1 MDNLQL
7 KPISFEDIGWLNK
20 TEYRNL
26 SFDKRKTLV
35 EDAERGI
42 CGGKYFRFFL
52 VLRGGEKV
60 GIINMCGHE
69 NQTIS
74 VAPEIQKEYRGIGYG
89 KKSLELAY
97 AIAKKDG
104 FKFITAG
111 IREDN
116 IASQN
121 LHIKLGFKFE
131 KTVVSKNGNLLKIY
145 SKIL

>member
-1 MDNLQL
+1 MD
-7 KPISFEDIGWLNK
+7 IDWLDK
-20 TEYRNL
+20 TEYRDL
-26 SFDKRKTLV
+26 SYEKRKILV

-42 CGGKYFRFFL
+42 CGGRYFRFFL
-52 VLRGGEKV
+52 VVCGSEKV
-60 GIINMCGHE
+60 GVINMCGHE
-69 NQTIS
+69 NQTVS
-74 VAPEIQKEYRGIGYG
+74 VAPEILKEYRGLGYG